1 MSSQWISNKKWSFVA
16 LASVVALVMAGCSSG
31 GDAGVGSTGA
41 LSDGSSSAA
50 RAKMALHVGYID
62 TSINGVGIIAIAK
75 QKKLWDAAGLDVK
88 LVPFT
93 NGPTSIQAMQS
104 GQIDI
109 GYIGAG
115 ATWLPATGKAT
126 IIAPSETSRGDVVLA
141 QPGSGIKTIK
151 DLKGKKIGYPEGG
164 SGEMILALAL
174 NEAGL
179 SDGDVEKVAL
189 DPPSVVTAFVGK
201 QIDVAAIFSP
211 LSAQI
216 LKSVPDT
223 ITLAK
228 NTDFPDTSFLGAW
241 VANNDVVKNKPD
253 AVERF
258 LEVYIQANDFRIND
272 TKQAVQWASD
282 ESGTPVEQLTA
293 QAGVSEWTKSDQIEK
308 NNADGTTAKQFESLE
323 KVFVRMKRMDKVNDA
338 SAFVNTELF
347 SQAMKALKK

>member
-1 MSSQWISNKKWSFVA
+1 MRLQWSSKKKTWMSVV
-16 LASVVALVMAGCSSG
+16 LASAVAVTMVGCANETGSN
-31 GDAGVGSTGA
+31 DAPGA
-41 LSDGSSSAA
+41 DAPKEKLS
-50 RAKMALHVGYID
+50 LNVGYID
-62 TSINGVGIIAIAK
+62 TSINGVGVIAIAN
-75 QKKLWDAAGLDVK
+75 QKKLWDKAGLDVN

-104 GQIDI
+104 GQIDV
-109 GYIGAG
+109 GYIGGG

-126 IIAPSETSRGDVVLA
+126 IIAASEISRGDVVLA
-141 QPGSGIKTIK
+141 QPDSDIKTIK

-179 SDGDVEKVAL
+179 SDSDVEKVAL

-216 LKSVPDT
+216 LKSVPET

-228 NTDFPDTSFLGAW
+228 NTDFSDTSFMGAW
-241 VANNDVVKNKPD
+241 VANNDVVKTKAD
-253 AVERF
+253 AVKRF
-258 LEVYIQANDFRIND
+258 LEVYIEANDFRVAN
-272 TKQAVQWASD
+272 TKQAVEWASQ

-293 QAGVSEWTKSDQIEK
+293 QAEVSEWTKSSTIEK
-308 NNADGTTAKQFESLE
+308 NNADGTTFAQFESLE

-338 SAFVNTELF
+338 KTFVNTELF
-347 SQAMKALKK
+347 GEAMKALK